1 MVLNN
6 IYIHLFHLDPVYKL
20 VRTAWW
26 SLLKQIHGVFYK
38 QAPWTREHSFGTN
51 TLVFSAEI
59 EPDLSEKSSPM
70 WFGIKWS
77 VSHITLLL
85 QPDPLTVGITRFY
98 CSDTNLHKVEGKL
111 LVNLYSPIS
120 IFILD
125 TAVEFTYASAILF
138 WDFIFTAEQV
148 GFLR

>member
-1 MVLNN
+1 M
-6 IYIHLFHLDPVYKL
+6 
-20 VRTAWW
+20 
-26 SLLKQIHGVFYK
+26 
-38 QAPWTREHSFGTN
+38 
-51 TLVFSAEI
+51 
-59 EPDLSEKSSPM
+59 
-70 WFGIKWS
+70 
-77 VSHITLLL
+77 LL

-138 WDFIFTAEQV
+138 WDLIFTAEQV
-148 GFLR
+148 GFLK